1 MNEILKLT
9 NIRKE
14 FHSSSS
20 TKPIVAVDNISLSLS
35 KGKTLG
41 IVGESGSGK
50 STLARVMLRLIEPT
64 SGSIEFNGVDLI
76 SQKSADLR
84 KLRSQMQMIFQD
96 PMSSLDPRMSV
107 RDLIREPLDIHKVS
121 DSKTRNQLVESYA
134 DKVGIAKAALDK
146 FPHEFSGGQ
155 RQRISIARAVINGP
169 ALIIADEPV
178 SALDLSIQAQ
188 ILNLLKDLKQ
198 ELSLSFVF
206 ISHDLSVIK
215 YFADEVAVMY
225 LGNIVESAPT
235 KVLFDSPAHPYT
247 QALISAIPQIELGN
261 KVERIILSGDIPNP
275 ANPPSGCHF
284 HPRCPIAIDNCASLA
299 PSLSSINSSHQVSC
313 NLVQVRA

>member
-1 MNEILKLT
+1 MSQILKLD

-14 FHSSSS
+14 FDSNRANH
-20 TKPIVAVDNISLSLS
+20 PIVAVDNVSLSLK

-50 STLARVMLRLIEPT
+50 STLARCMLRLVEPT
-64 SGSIEFNGVDLI
+64 SGTIEFNGVNLT
-76 SQKSADLR
+76 SQKPAQLR
-84 KLRSQMQMIFQD
+84 NLRSQMQMIFQD

-107 RDLIREPLDIHKVS
+107 RALIREPLEIHK
-121 DSKTRNQLVESYA
+121 YA
-134 DKVGIAKAALDK
+134 DASKRNEIVDTFADRVGIAKSALEK

-155 RQRISIARAVINGP
+155 RQRISIARAVINRP
-169 ALIIADEPV
+169 ALIVADEPV

-188 ILNLLKDLKQ
+188 ILNLLKELKQ
-198 ELSLSFVF
+198 ELSLSFIF
-206 ISHDLSVIK
+206 ISHDLSVIR

-235 KVLFDSPAHPYT
+235 EELFQSPKHPYT
-247 QALISAIPQIELGN
+247 QALISAIPKIEMSDLT
-261 KVERIILSGDIPNP
+261 ERIILSGDIPNP

-284 HPRCPIAIDNCASLA
+284 HPRCPQAIDSCRSQSPILKNIGST
-299 PSLSSINSSHQVSC
+299 HQVSC
-313 NLVQVRA
+313 NLVESKV

>member
-1 MNEILKLT
+1 M
-9 NIRKE
+9 
-14 FHSSSS
+14 
-20 TKPIVAVDNISLSLS
+20 
-35 KGKTLG
+35 
-41 IVGESGSGK
+41 
-50 STLARVMLRLIEPT
+50 
-64 SGSIEFNGVDLI
+64 
-76 SQKSADLR
+76 
-84 KLRSQMQMIFQD
+84 
-96 PMSSLDPRMSV
+96 
-107 RDLIREPLDIHKVS
+107 
-121 DSKTRNQLVESYA
+121 
-134 DKVGIAKAALDK
+134 
-146 FPHEFSGGQ
+146 
-155 RQRISIARAVINGP
+155 INGP

-235 KVLFDSPAHPYT
+235 NVLFDSPAHPYT
-247 QALISAIPQIELGN
+247 QALISAIPQIQLGN